1 MFLHSGNFS
10 FAIRS
15 NMLIVIFKGQSS
27 KFINFTIIKPFVP
40 VLIDVTLCLTDF
52 EEDFMKFNSS
62 FSNSA
67 LVLWEDDEDDSGSVG
82 ALVFSLFKL
91 GYSISIASWIKLIN
105 SFVDSFSLAASHVA
119 IIAGC
124 PRIYDGNFLRDLFKL
139 WYC

>member
-15 NMLIVIFKGQSS
+15 NMLIVIFKGHSS

-40 VLIDVTLCLTDF
+40 VLIDVTLCLTDL
-52 EEDFMKFNSS
+52 EEDFIKFNSS
-62 FSNSA
+62 LSNSA

-91 GYSISIASWIKLIN
+91 GYSISIAS
-105 SFVDSFSLAASHVA
+105 
-119 IIAGC
+119 
-124 PRIYDGNFLRDLFKL
+124 
-139 WYC
+139 